1 MWNNKSED
9 TNNPSTLSESLL
21 GEDHAEVPVVPVEEQ
36 VVFLDEI
43 WENPGGGRDQD
54 QVDVVVHSVGERQ
67 PNNWRDTWAAVAFL
81 SHQVAVFYLAFAWGF
96 PALNYQYEAEQPE
109 ASNNDNHDPK
119 EDNAVGSDDNP
130 HRLLDV
136 DYEEGHLGG
145 FFLLCLISI
154 IGALFIGAAAISVMI
169 HFAEKTI
176 QFALFF
182 TVFCSAVVTITL
194 ALQGQWVGFG
204 ISIVFLIAVIFNTQR
219 LWSRVP
225 FAASNLLAALT
236 AVQANGGIVFVSLGV
251 TVMVSLWTLIW
262 LLASVGV
269 YMKTADCDDGTCT
282 THTNGFFF
290 ALLLLSYCWTSEVS
304 KNIVHV
310 TTAGTVGTWW
320 FAPDEASTFCSPAI
334 TDSLQRATTYSLGSI
349 CFGSLLTALIQVMHQ
364 SCRDLKRASRGP
376 SMLLCVVEFM
386 LRILESLVGYFNK
399 WAYVYVGLYGYDYLD
414 SGRKVVTLFQQRG
427 WTTIINDHLVARA
440 LLLVSLV
447 IGALTGCIGLALAGC
462 TSWMADFGKATA
474 VLAFFIPC
482 IFGWAM
488 SVVLLSVVSSA
499 VDTVIVSF
507 AEAPLEFERNHPGLY
522 TQMCQAWRLAFP
534 DEFQ

>member
-1 MWNNKSED
+1 M
-9 TNNPSTLSESLL
+9 SL
-21 GEDHAEVPVVPVEEQ
+21 Q
-36 VVFLDEI
+36 V
-43 WENPGGGRDQD
+43 
-54 QVDVVVHSVGERQ
+54 S
-67 PNNWRDTWAAVAFL
+67 
-81 SHQVAVFYLAFAWGF
+81 
-96 PALNYQYEAEQPE
+96 
-109 ASNNDNHDPK
+109 
-119 EDNAVGSDDNP
+119 
-130 HRLLDV
+130 
-136 DYEEGHLGG
+136 
-145 FFLLCLISI
+145 FLLNFVRFQERTLDDSYEIT
-154 IGALFIGAAAISVMI
+154 LFI
-169 HFAEKTI
+169 
-176 QFALFF
+176 
-182 TVFCSAVVTITL
+182 
-194 ALQGQWVGFG
+194 
-204 ISIVFLIAVIFNTQR
+204 
-219 LWSRVP
+219 
-225 FAASNLLAALT
+225 
-236 AVQANGGIVFVSLGV
+236 
-251 TVMVSLWTLIW
+251 
-262 LLASVGV
+262 
-269 YMKTADCDDGTCT
+269 
-282 THTNGFFF
+282 
-290 ALLLLSYCWTSEVS
+290 
-304 KNIVHV
+304 
-310 TTAGTVGTWW
+310 AGTVGTWW

-364 SCRDLKRASRGP
+364 SCRDLERASRGP

-386 LRILESLVGYFNK
+386 LRILESLVGYFNE

-522 TQMCQAWRLAFP
+522 TQMCQVRYFAVQIVLALHIEQRFSPFSLVFAHRRGGWLFQTNFSKFP
-534 DEFQ
+534 TLISDLLDIFMLYFLYSLRESPMLCDSEHPCGMMSAHTCYISITQFLLSFS